1 MYYINETDIKL
12 LELAII
18 YFGKYGKENFKENSY
33 KLNWISIFTIIVY
46 NRYYDNLVEYDELR
60 KVFNSNDENL
70 IKEKAF
76 KYFDKIV
83 ENGENISK
91 LFIFKDKEDTEKY
104 KKLEKIKYIESQKNK
119 FNSIKCYKCK
129 HFSQIVTAINNDT
142 IEISVN
148 TAMKIEN
155 KSFDEIK
162 YSYLISHKYDCNKRE
177 EVVDNLSRNDTYTF
191 DKELRINKKIEE
203 NNEPDHFKFFE
214 KDNILIKNWS
224 LKPLN
229 INCECKYFEENKDMT
244 FEKYIKENYEVI

>member
-12 LELAII
+12 FEFAII
-18 YFGKYGKENFKENSY
+18 YFSKYGKENFKEDSY
-33 KLNWISIFTIIVY
+33 KLNWFSIFTIVVY
-46 NRYYDNLVEYDELR
+46 NGGYYNNLIEYDELS
-60 KVFNSNDENL
+60 KAFNSNDENL

-91 LFIFKDKEDTEKY
+91 LFIFKNKEDSEKY
-104 KKLEKIKYIESQKNK
+104 KKIEKIKHIELQKNK
-119 FNSIKCYKCK
+119 FNSIKCFKCK
-129 HFSQIVTAINNDT
+129 HFNQLVTAINNDT
-142 IEISVN
+142 IEVSVD

-155 KSFDEIK
+155 SSFDEIK
-162 YSYLISHKYDCNKRE
+162 YLYAILHKYNCNKRK
-177 EVVDNLSRNDTYTF
+177 EVVDNLSKNDTYPF

-214 KDNILIKNWS
+214 KDNRLIKNWT

-229 INCECKYFEENKDMT
+229 TNCECKYFEKSDIT
-244 FEKYIKENYEVI
+244 FEEFIEKYYEI

>member
-12 LELAII
+12 FEFAII
-18 YFGKYGKENFKENSY
+18 YFSKYGKENFKKDSY
-33 KLNWISIFTIIVY
+33 KLNWFSIFTIVVY
-46 NRYYDNLVEYDELR
+46 NGGYYNNLIEYDELS
-60 KVFNSNDENL
+60 KAFNSNDENL

-91 LFIFKDKEDTEKY
+91 LFIFKNKEDSEKY
-104 KKLEKIKYIESQKNK
+104 KKIEKIKYIESQKNK
-119 FNSIKCYKCK
+119 FNSIKCFKCK
-129 HFSQIVTAINNDT
+129 HFNQLVTAINNDT
-142 IEISVN
+142 IELSVD

-155 KSFDEIK
+155 CSFDEIK
-162 YSYLISHKYDCNKRE
+162 YLYLILHKYNCNKRKE
-177 EVVDNLSRNDTYTF
+177 IVDNLSKNDTYPF

-214 KDNILIKNWS
+214 KDNRLIKNWT

-229 INCECKYFEENKDMT
+229 INCECKYFEKSDIT
-244 FEKYIKENYEVI
+244 FEEFIEKYYEI